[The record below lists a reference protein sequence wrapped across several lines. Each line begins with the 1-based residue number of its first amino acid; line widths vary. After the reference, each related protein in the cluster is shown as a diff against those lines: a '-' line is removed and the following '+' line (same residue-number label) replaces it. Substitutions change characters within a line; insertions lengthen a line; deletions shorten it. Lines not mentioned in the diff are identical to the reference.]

1 MVLASLFTWLDMS
14 DRLVL
19 IPVFWALNCWERELS
34 LLLNAWALVSVVWRD
49 ASSVGVVDTLCRE
62 VKNCCNEAV
71 MPVLVSDSMESVG
84 VTWARYEDESLL
96 SEVAVC
102 TCEFR

>member
-1 MVLASLFTWLDMS
+1 MVLASLFTWPAMS
-14 DRLVL
+14 DRLLL

-34 LLLNAWALVSVVWRD
+34 LSLNAWALVSVVWRD
-49 ASSVGVVDTLCRE
+49 ASSVGVVDTLCSE
-62 VKNCCNEAV
+62 LKNFCNEAV

-96 SEVAVC
+96 SEVEVC
-102 TCEFR
+102 NCASR